1 MSNLVERYGLA
12 DALFKQGQVEK
23 AKGAYEQLISEDPKP
38 VRALQMLAAI
48 SFSQNKNEEAIA
60 YSEKLLEFD
69 PNNLQI
75 LLAIGQACEKI
86 GNLDQALSAYRR
98 AALSHPG
105 SALSYLFIG
114 SVLQEKNDTET
125 ALKAYGLSFVLDR
138 AILFLHEQ
146 QNVPPF
152 IAERS
157 RRAGALIEGK
167 FADLQTKAI
176 DDLETS
182 LDADLSR
189 IRKTCWYGTHQGA
202 LPYRDNLQRPEG
214 NYIPG
219 LDPEPVFGK
228 EQFDWAEAIEAQYPE
243 IREEILANLNL
254 DADEDCRPYLTQ
266 GLNEHHPLSG
276 LSGDKNWSS
285 VHLYKE
291 GMANDA
297 ALKRFPKTAAALRNV
312 EHTTRNGLPLEI
324 FVSALKPK
332 TAIAPHFGL
341 TNAGITVHL
350 PIVIPEGDAAIRV
363 GKEKH
368 SWREGE
374 LFFFDDAFEHEAWN
388 NTDELRIVLIFEV
401 WNPNLTK
408 AEQTALDTLVTH
420 RAEWVESLKPADIL

>member
-1 MSNLVERYGLA
+1 MSKLVERYGLA
-12 DALFKQGQVEK
+12 DTLFKQGRVDE
-23 AKGAYEQLISEDPKP
+23 AKGAYAQLVVEDPKP

-48 SFSQNKNEEAIA
+48 SFSQNQHEEAIA

-86 GNLDQALSAYRR
+86 GKLDDALDAYRR
-98 AALSHPG
+98 AANSHRG

-114 SVLQEKNDTET
+114 SVLQEKGETNT
-125 ALKAYGLSFVLDR
+125 ALKAYGLAFVLDR
-138 AILFLHEQ
+138 TILFLHEQ
-146 QNVPPF
+146 PNVPPF

-167 FADLQTKAI
+167 LAELQTKVI
-176 DDLETS
+176 DELEGS

-189 IRKTCWYGTHQGA
+189 IRKTCWYATHQGA

-219 LDPEPVFGK
+219 LEPEPVFGK

-266 GLNEHHPLSG
+266 GLSEHHPLSG

-291 GMANDA
+291 GVANEA
-297 ALKRFPKTAAALRNV
+297 ALKRFPKTAAALKNIS
-312 EHTTRNGLPLEI
+312 HTTRNGLPLEI
-324 FVSALKPK
+324 FVSALKPR

-341 TNAGITVHL
+341 TNAGVTAHL
-350 PIVIPEGDAAIRV
+350 PILIPEGDAAIRV

-368 SWREGE
+368 AWREGE
-374 LFFFDDAFEHEAWN
+374 LLFFDDAFEHEAWN
-388 NTDELRIVLIFEV
+388 NTDKLRIVLIFEV

-408 AEQTALDTLVTH
+408 AEQSALDTLVTR
-420 RAEWVESLKPADIL
+420 RAEWVESLEPGDVL